1 MRSISDEEAFQYDA
15 MQFNSNTNK
24 FKSEIYYLNY
34 LNQKECFITM
44 LSLKT
49 GIYLYLLIYM
59 ITAIPVFSVCIY

>member
-1 MRSISDEEAFQYDA
+1 M
-15 MQFNSNTNK
+15 
-24 FKSEIYYLNY
+24 YYFINY
-34 LNQKECFITM
+34 LNQEECFITK